1 MATTTTN
8 FGWTVPQSTDLVKDG
23 ATAIATLGSG
33 VDTSM
38 AQLKGG
44 TAQQILSKTTE
55 TDMAFTW
62 IDNDLR
68 INSPINAPLEITNVS
83 ATAAT
88 GTINVEVGS
97 LGAVWYYT
105 TNASANFTLNFRKS
119 SSVSL
124 STLLAVGQSIT
135 VTFLNTNGAT
145 AYYPTAFQID
155 GSAVTPKWQGGIA
168 PTAGSA
174 SAIDAYTFVIIK
186 TASTPTYTVLAS
198 AVKFA

>member
-1 MATTTTN
+1 MPT
-8 FGWTVPQSTDLVKDG
+8 STDLVTDLPADFAVFG
-23 ATAIATLGSG
+23 QG

-38 AQLKGG
+38 GDLLGG
-44 TAQQILSKTTE
+44 TSGQILSKNSNTNM
-55 TDMAFTW
+55 DLVW

-68 INSPINAPLEITNVS
+68 TNSPINAPLEVTNVS

-97 LGAVWYYT
+97 LGSVWYYT

-119 SSVSL
+119 STVSL

-135 VTFLNTNGAT
+135 IVFLNTNGTT

-155 GSAVTPKWQGGIA
+155 GSAVTPKWQGGTA
-168 PTAGSA
+168 PSSGNA
-174 SAIDAYTFVIIK
+174 SAIDAYSFTIIK

-198 AVKFA
+198 QTKFA